1 MGSSCGL
8 SDRTLLNT
16 IFENINCRS
25 IKVFYYQ
32 WKNKDTNEINDNFT
46 ELTQNIS
53 RHFNDKKLMRS
64 KIVHKKP
71 DQIMPEIKL
80 SKKE

>member
-16 IFENINCRS
+16 IFEHENCRL

-32 WKNKDTNEINDNFT
+32 WEENGEKKDNFT

-64 KIVHKKP
+64 KIVHKKLEHL
-71 DQIMPEIKL
+71 MPKIQLPKI
-80 SKKE
+80 

>member
-16 IFENINCRS
+16 IFENENCRL
-25 IKVFYYQ
+25 IKIFYH
-32 WKNKDTNEINDNFT
+32 KNGESDNFT

-53 RHFNDKKLMRS
+53 RHFNKKSLMRA
-64 KIVHKKP
+64 KIVHKSPK
-71 DQIMPEIKL
+71 QIMPKIQLPEKL
-80 SKKE
+80 

>member
-16 IFENINCRS
+16 IFEHDNCRL
-25 IKVFYYQ
+25 IKVFYHQ
-32 WKNKDTNEINDNFT
+32 DGDKDNFT
-46 ELTQNIS
+46 ELVQNIS

-64 KIVHKKP
+64 KIIHKSP
-71 DQIMPEIKL
+71 EQIMPKIQL
-80 SKKE
+80 LKKQ